1 MYRPLLAAGAAA
13 VALFVASCSS
23 TPAETM
29 APATTSAPASPS
41 ETASPSPTM
50 SSSAAT
56 VDIVETAI
64 AAGDFTTLT
73 TALTEA
79 GLVETLKGDGPFT
92 VFAPTDAAF
101 EKLPAGTLD
110 KLLKDPKG
118 DLTEILTYHVVPGE
132 VYAADIVEMDGEKI
146 KTLEGDER
154 TVDVSDSGDVA
165 LIDDQGNRI
174 NVTAT
179 DVQASNGVIHVIDG
193 VLMP

>member
-13 VALFVASCSS
+13 LALFVASCSS

-41 ETASPSPTM
+41 ETATSPTATA
-50 SSSAAT
+50 SAAT

-64 AAGDFTTLT
+64 AAGDFETLT

-101 EKLPAGTLD
+101 EKLPDGTLE
-110 KLLKDPKG
+110 KLLQDPKG

-132 VYAADIVEMDGEKI
+132 VYAADLVEQDGQKI
-146 KTLEGDER
+146 KTLEGDEL
-154 TVDVSDSGDVA
+154 TVDVSDAGDVT
-165 LIDDQGNRI
+165 LIDDEGNRV
-174 NVTAT
+174 NVTTA
-179 DVQASNGVIHVIDG
+179 DVQASNGVIHVIDS

>member
-146 KTLEGDER
+146 KTLEGDEL
-154 TVDVSDSGDVA
+154 TVDVSDGGDVA

-179 DVQASNGVIHVIDG
+179 DAQASNGVIHVIDG

>member
-64 AAGDFTTLT
+64 AAGDFKTLT

-92 VFAPTDAAF
+92 VFAPTDAF
-101 EKLPAGTLD
+101 EKLPAGTLE

-132 VYAADIVEMDGEKI
+132 VYAADIVEMDGKKI
-146 KTLEGDER
+146 KTLQGDEL
-154 TVDVSDSGDVA
+154 TVEVSDSGDVT

-174 NVTAT
+174 NVTTT
-179 DVQASNGVIHVIDG
+179 DVQASNGVIHVIDT